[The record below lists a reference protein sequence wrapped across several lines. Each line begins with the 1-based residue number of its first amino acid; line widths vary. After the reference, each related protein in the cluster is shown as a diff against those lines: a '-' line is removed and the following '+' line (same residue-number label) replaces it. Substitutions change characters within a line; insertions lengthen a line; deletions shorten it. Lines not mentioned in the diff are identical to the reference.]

1 MAPLMLCTLA
11 LPTDPHL
18 EKGTMFTL
26 LTTPHPTEIL
36 TQTLDTA
43 TAHHLGI
50 VLGTPSANHSWQE
63 ACISH
68 LMKLKCFIKCI
79 ITENDKTS
87 RVSKIVLQNNHLPS
101 LKTLR

>member
-1 MAPLMLCTLA
+1 
-11 LPTDPHL
+11 
-18 EKGTMFTL
+18 MFTL
-26 LTTPHPTEIL
+26 LTTPHPTQIL
-36 TQTLDTA
+36 SQTLET
-43 TAHHLGI
+43 TTPHHLGI
-50 VLGTPSANHSWQE
+50 VLGTPSPHHSWQE
-63 ACISH
+63 APLSH